1 MHTIFQ
7 RDAQDDFLIF
17 DQRGHLFWSD
27 FGLILIQEKLA
38 LVGCHSRLVLAHSRQ
53 FSLQSHNV
61 VHEAQL
67 LLLKSSSRLLQV
79 GLQASICRVHGV
91 NVRLFSLLLG
101 LCNLELFVALIKHF
115 LQLLQFVALLT

>member
-17 DQRGHLFWSD
+17 DQGGHLFWSD
-27 FGLILIQEKLA
+27 FGLILIKQKLA
-38 LVGCHSRLVLAHSRQ
+38 LVSCHSRLVLAHSRQ
-53 FSLQSHNV
+53 FSLKSHDV

-67 LLLKSSSRLLQV
+67 LLLESSSRLLQV

-91 NVRLFSLLLG
+91 NVRLFGLLFG
-101 LCNLELFVALIKHF
+101 LSNLELFVALVQHL
-115 LQLLQFVALLT
+115 LQLFQFVALLT